1 MMEVVRTQLQ
11 LTEEQARVLR
21 SVAAQRGCSMAAV
34 IRELIEEGLR
44 TPASARAVRARAA
57 IGRFAS
63 GAQDVS
69 VEHDRELEHAYGQ

>member
-1 MMEVVRTQLQ
+1 
-11 LTEEQARVLR
+11 
-21 SVAAQRGCSMAAV
+21 MAAV